1 MRQTVFVKALKGD
14 ISMEKLNLNFRPKTY
29 FSPKNLTQYSISEIK
44 NEAAKSRLRQLY
56 YEEKYDEVD
65 ELLATYD
72 EKNMNLG
79 IIHPTLMGGNY
90 LEDKI
95 LNEVEIARIFILS
108 TTGDVTSV
116 YAHFEDGE
124 ILYRVV
130 DEYEGE
136 TLTGLPKMR
145 SEKPLSLSELLN
157 FFLGAW
163 SLIECL
169 DENFY
174 GDVVD
179 NDKAMSFFQGSSEF
193 YPEFHKALT
202 AYVISEFT

>member
-1 MRQTVFVKALKGD
+1 MNKP
-14 ISMEKLNLNFRPKTY
+14 NLNFRPKSY
-29 FSPKNLTQYSISEIK
+29 FGPKSLTEHSISEIK
-44 NEAAKSRLRQLY
+44 NEAVKSRLFQLFY
-56 YEEKYDEVD
+56 KEKYDEVE
-65 ELLATYD
+65 ELLSTYD

-79 IIHPTLMGGNY
+79 IVHPTLMGGNY
-90 LEDKI
+90 LEDKS
-95 LNEVEIARIFILS
+95 LNEIEIARIFILS

-116 YAHFEDGE
+116 YAQFEDGL

-136 TLTGLPKMR
+136 TLTELSKIK
-145 SEKPLSLSELLN
+145 SKEPLSLSELLD
-157 FFLGAW
+157 FFMGAW

-179 NDKAMSFFQGSSEF
+179 NDKAMNFFQGSSEF
-193 YPEFHKALT
+193 YPEFHEALT
-202 AYVISEFT
+202 ELVISEFT